1 MTHLRLVEPEPRGDL
16 FEAELS
22 PVAPLPRGRHGIP
35 ADLVEAHQRR
45 RLVAAMSGALVEH
58 GYARVTAEQVS
69 ERAGVSSRTFYKHF
83 GNLWE
88 CLLAAYEDAGTQL
101 CAEIEAGC
109 AASGTMEDGDEAAG
123 DGAAADR
130 LSTGID
136 AALSFLAAEPAL
148 AQLLGGQPPLEA
160 PALAAARRDLVERLA
175 TMLRRSRDPADDA
188 IRPPGLE
195 ERLID
200 AALSFVSSRAA
211 ADATGSEAGDNAL
224 TDLGPEL
231 TDLLAGPR
239 CLA

>member
-1 MTHLRLVEPEPRGDL
+1 VTHLRLIEPEPRGDL
-16 FEAELS
+16 FEAELAAA
-22 PVAPLPRGRHGIP
+22 APLPRGRHGIP
-35 ADLVEAHQRR
+35 ADLVGAHQRR
-45 RLVAAMSGALVEH
+45 RLVAAMSEALAEH
-58 GYARVTAEQVS
+58 GYARVTAEHVS

-109 AASGTMEDGDEAAG
+109 AEDGGLMPPEG
-123 DGAAADR
+123 TKSSTR
-130 LSTGID
+130 LQGGTD
-136 AALSFLAAEPAL
+136 AALAFLAVEPQL
-148 AQLLGGQPPLEA
+148 AGLLGGQPPLEA
-160 PALAAARRDLVERLA
+160 PALAAARRSLVARLA
-175 TMLRRSRDPADDA
+175 TMLRQARDPADDA

-200 AALSFVSSRAA
+200 AALSFVSVQVA
-211 ADATGSEAGDNAL
+211 ADDGEL

-231 TDLLAGPR
+231 TELLAGPR